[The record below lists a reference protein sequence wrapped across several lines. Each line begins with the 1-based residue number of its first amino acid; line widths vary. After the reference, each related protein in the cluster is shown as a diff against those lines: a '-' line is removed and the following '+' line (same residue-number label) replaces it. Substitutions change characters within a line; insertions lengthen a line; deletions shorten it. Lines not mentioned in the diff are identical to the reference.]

1 MEITTL
7 SQMFV
12 LVSTRNRVSKQKI
25 EKQDKTTEPLGFERF
40 LPLAWQEF
48 LACSRDIGR
57 EFI

>member
-1 MEITTL
+1 
-7 SQMFV
+7 MFV

-48 LACSRDIGR
+48 LACSRDIDR